1 MKLQYL
7 PTYSLDLNPIKEAFS
22 SIKAWIR
29 GHHDYA
35 CSELVPDDLGTPIH
49 PYFLIWEAMFTAITP
64 EKAEGWFKDSGYL

>member
-7 PTYSLDLNPIKEAFS
+7 PTYSPDLNPIEEAFS

-29 GHHDYA
+29 GNRDYSR
-35 CSELVPDDLGTPIH
+35 SELVPDDLESSIH
-49 PYFLIWEAMFTAITP
+49 PCFIIWEAVFTAVSP